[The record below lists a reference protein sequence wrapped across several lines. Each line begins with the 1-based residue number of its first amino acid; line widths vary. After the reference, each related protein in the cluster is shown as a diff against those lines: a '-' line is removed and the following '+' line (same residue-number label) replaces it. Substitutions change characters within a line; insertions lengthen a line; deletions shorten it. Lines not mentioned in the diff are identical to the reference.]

1 MKILSTIKEK
11 GSGLLKRISNN
22 TTSVYIIIAIV
33 SFFMMWGFAREVSHA
48 AEVLKVQHEKTI
60 LLFEI
65 EKNNILSNNKDKVI
79 NLQFTILSKQGK
91 QIKNSDEVLKMQ
103 EDLLRKL
110 IQRLRDLGE
119 WPPSPI
125 DPRKFTI

>member
-1 MKILSTIKEK
+1 
-11 GSGLLKRISNN
+11 
-22 TTSVYIIIAIV
+22 
-33 SFFMMWGFAREVSHA
+33 MWGFAREVSHA